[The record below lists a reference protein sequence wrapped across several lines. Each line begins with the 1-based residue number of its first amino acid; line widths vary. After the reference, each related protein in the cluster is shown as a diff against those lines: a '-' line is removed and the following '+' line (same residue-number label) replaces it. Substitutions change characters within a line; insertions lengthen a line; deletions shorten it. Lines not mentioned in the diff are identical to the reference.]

1 MRRRPLVW
9 RWWRRRERRHRRF
22 IKVVVVPEGSVFF
35 AFPIIRIRPSRRL
48 FFLPSSLSG
57 NERRRVRV
65 HPFVSS
71 FVFFFVVF
79 FFFFFVV
86 VVVPALRFASRQKV
100 CEHENKREKGIDS
113 KKDKTVETLNIR
125 TKEKKEE
132 EKSGR

>member
-1 MRRRPLVW
+1 
-9 RWWRRRERRHRRF
+9 
-22 IKVVVVPEGSVFF
+22 VVVVPEGSVF

-48 FFLPSSLSG
+48 FLPSSLSG

-65 HPFVSS
+65 HPFVCS
-71 FVFFFVVF
+71 FVFFFVFF

-86 VVVPALRFASRQKV
+86 VVPALRCVSTSVNTKTKERKESTQ
-100 CEHENKREKGIDS
+100 
-113 KKDKTVETLNIR
+113 KDKTIETLNRR